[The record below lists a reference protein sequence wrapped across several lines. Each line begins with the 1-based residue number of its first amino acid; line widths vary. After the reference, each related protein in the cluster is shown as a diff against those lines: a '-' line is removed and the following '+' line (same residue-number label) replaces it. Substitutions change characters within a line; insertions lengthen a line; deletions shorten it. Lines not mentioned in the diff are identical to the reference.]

1 MSKFS
6 VDINEILI
14 RIIKYIVEGTMVGI
28 AALCIPK
35 NKITPEEVLT
45 IALSASAIFSVLDT
59 FSPSISAGARS
70 GSGLALGG
78 GVVGGF
84 PTR

>member
-1 MSKFS
+1 MNKFS
-6 VDINEILI
+6 LDINEIII

-45 IALSASAIFSVLDT
+45 IALASSAVFSILDT

-70 GSGLALGG
+70 GTGLAMGG
-78 GVVGGF
+78 GIVGGF